1 MLYQSHLLNDKET
14 KLNQSDVNMEPN
26 ENGMGRSNEF
36 RTLTQTRVINFSDRI
51 CDIRN
56 EKKVVLNP
64 G

>member
-1 MLYQSHLLNDKET
+1 MKQ
-14 KLNQSDVNMEPN
+14 N

-36 RTLTQTRVINFSDRI
+36 RTLKQAPVINFSDRI

-56 EKKVVLNP
+56 EEKVVLNP